1 MQLGWPVLCFAALSL
16 GGCCL
21 SGTGCQVVPT
31 ATAVNW
37 DGLDASLMDDDGT
50 PLKPP
55 YQPRKPTIDATAEA
69 TVTEKQPRSKA
80 EMERQVL
87 EADAKLRQKLVI
99 CRSCGLRP
107 LQKEATRTV
116 TRAPLDLKT
125 TDRSTS
131 LRLSETGSND

>member
-1 MQLGWPVLCFAALSL
+1 MQLGWPVLCFAVLSL

-21 SGTGCQVVPT
+21 SGTGCQVATT

-37 DGLDASLMDDDGT
+37 DGLDASLTDNDGT
-50 PLKPP
+50 PLKPS
-55 YQPRKPTIDATAEA
+55 YQPRKPTIDATVEA
-69 TVTEKQPRSKA
+69 AVTEKQPRSKA

-107 LQKEATRTV
+107 LQKDATRTV
-116 TRAPLDLKT
+116 TRVPFDLKT